1 MLIPQLQKLLTAP
14 LTPKNR
20 QNQSRLTVIFW
31 YSLSLTFAVGYI
43 LMGVRQAFSS
53 KYIVSDDAREYI
65 SWMYRYFNPDLFP
78 GDLIADYFQSV
89 TPIGYGL
96 LYKIIAA
103 LNIDLT
109 LFSKI
114 FPIVVGLITTSYCF
128 AVCIQ
133 ILPVPMAGFIASLL
147 LNQSLCMHDDL
158 FSATPRD
165 FIYPLFLAFLYYSI
179 RSSALGIL
187 IVLALQC
194 LIYPLIG
201 FVDLLILFLRL
212 FSWKNGQIS
221 ISQNQ
226 KDFSLFAAA
235 IMIVGIMILPYA
247 IQSSQFSPVITAAV
261 ARTMPEYWD
270 GGRFRYFSHNIISY
284 WFDGR
289 DSGFFALIS
298 PPQLLFGLLLPIILK
313 IQSPYS
319 LLNKQLNNE
328 VKLLLQVVIA
338 SLIMF
343 FTAHALAF
351 QLYWPSRYTHHTFKM
366 VLALAAAISITLI
379 LDATFRWSRQN
390 GRQIFILG
398 ASIIL
403 GLGLVLYPSSFSL
416 KVFPKTPYVEG
427 TVPTLYNFLQKQP
440 QNIVIASTSGEAD
453 NIPIFAQRTILVGKE
468 YALPTH
474 TKYYAQFRQRMV
486 DLINAQYTEDIN
498 QLKEFI
504 QKYHV
509 TFWLLERSA
518 FIPEYITKNTWL
530 QQYQPAAQ
538 QANTNLQKGLPILAT
553 LINSCAVL
561 ETDNLVLLKTECIK
575 VVTKT

>member
-1 MLIPQLQKLLTAP
+1 MLISQLQKVLT
-14 LTPKNR
+14 TPITQKSR

-31 YSLSLTFAVGYI
+31 YSLSLTFAVCYI
-43 LMGVRQAFSS
+43 LMGMRQAFSS

-65 SWMYRYFNPDLFP
+65 SWMYRYFKPDLFP

-89 TPIGYGL
+89 TPIGYSI
-96 LYKIIAA
+96 LYKIVAA
-103 LNIDLT
+103 LNIDPT
-109 LFSKI
+109 FFSKI
-114 FPIVVGLITTSYCF
+114 FPIVLGLITTSYCF
-128 AVCIQ
+128 VVCMQ

-158 FSATPRD
+158 FSGTPRD

-179 RSSALGIL
+179 QSSGFGIL
-187 IVLALQC
+187 IVLALQS
-194 LIYPLIG
+194 LIYPLIA
-201 FVDLLILFLRL
+201 FIDLLILFMRL
-212 FSWKNGQIS
+212 FRWQNGQIT
-221 ISQNQ
+221 ISQNR
-226 KDFSLFAAA
+226 KDFILFAAA
-235 IMIVGIMILPYA
+235 IMIAGILILPYA

-261 ARTMPEYWD
+261 ARTMPEYWH
-270 GGRFRYFSHNIISY
+270 GGRVSYFTHNIISY

-289 DSGFFALIS
+289 DSGFFALIA
-298 PPQLLFGLLLPIILK
+298 PPQLLLGLLLPIIRK
-313 IQSPYS
+313 FPSHF
-319 LLNKQLNNE
+319 LLTKQ
-328 VKLLLQVVIA
+328 VKDGVRLLLLVVIA

-351 QLYWPSRYTHHTFKM
+351 KLHWPSRYTHHTFKM

-390 GRQIFILG
+390 GRQILILGTTTILG
-398 ASIIL
+398 A
-403 GLGLVLYPSSFSL
+403 GLVLYPSSL
-416 KVFPKTPYVEG
+416 KVFPKTLYIEG

-440 QNIVIASTSGEAD
+440 QDIVIASTSSEAD

-468 YALPTH
+468 YALPIH
-474 TKYYAQFRQRMV
+474 TKYYAQFRQRML

-498 QLKEFI
+498 QIKDFI

-518 FIPEYITKNTWL
+518 FIPEYVTKKTWL
-530 QQYQPAAQ
+530 QQYQPATQ
-538 QANTNLQKGLPILAT
+538 QANAKLQKALPVLAT
-553 LINSCAVL
+553 LINSCAVF
-561 ETDNLVLLKTECIK
+561 ETDNLVLLNTECIK

>member
-1 MLIPQLQKLLTAP
+1 MLIPKLQKLLT
-14 LTPKNR
+14 TPITQKNR
-20 QNQSRLTVIFW
+20 QNQSRLNIIFW
-31 YSLSLTFAVGYI
+31 YSLSIIFAFGYI
-43 LMGVRQAFSS
+43 LMGLRQAFSS
-53 KYIVSDDAREYI
+53 KYIISDDAREYI
-65 SWMYRYFNPDLFP
+65 SWMYRYLNPDLFP

-103 LNIDLT
+103 LDIDLI

-114 FPIVVGLITTSYCF
+114 FPIVLGLITTSYCF
-128 AVCIQ
+128 LVCIE
-133 ILPVPMAGFIASLL
+133 ILPVPMVGFIASLL
-147 LNQSLCMHDDL
+147 LNQSLCMHDDR

-165 FIYPLFLAFLYYSI
+165 FIYPLFLAFIYYLI
-179 RSSALGIL
+179 RSSGLGIL

-201 FVDLLILFLRL
+201 FVDLLILALRL
-212 FSWKNGQIS
+212 FHWQNGQIT
-221 ISQNQ
+221 ISQNR
-226 KDFSLFAAA
+226 KDFILFAAA
-235 IMIVGIMILPYA
+235 IMIAGIVILPYA
-247 IQSSQFSPVITAAV
+247 IQSSQFGPAITAAV
-261 ARTMPEYWD
+261 ARTMPDYWH
-270 GGRFRYFSHNIISY
+270 GGRVSYFSHNIINY
-284 WFDGR
+284 WLFGR
-289 DSGFFALIS
+289 DSGFLALIS
-298 PPQLLFGLLLPIILK
+298 PPQLLLGLLLPIILK
-313 IQSPYS
+313 FQSHF
-319 LLNKQLNNE
+319 LLTKQLKDE
-328 VKLLLQVVIA
+328 VKLLLQVVVA

-343 FTAHALAF
+343 FIAHALAF
-351 QLYWPSRYTHHTFKM
+351 QLHWPSRYTHHTFKM
-366 VLALAAAISITLI
+366 VLALAAAMSITLI

-390 GRQIFILG
+390 GRQILILG
-398 ASIIL
+398 TIMIL
-403 GLGLVLYPSSFSL
+403 GTGLILYPSSFSL
-416 KVFPKTPYVEG
+416 KVFPKTSYVEG
-427 TVPTLYNFLQKQP
+427 KVPTLYSFLQKQP
-440 QNIVIASTSGEAD
+440 QNIVIASTSEEAD

-468 YALPTH
+468 YALPIQ

-486 DLINAQYTEDIN
+486 GLINAQYTEDIN
-498 QLKEFI
+498 QIKDFI

-538 QANTNLQKGLPILAT
+538 QANAKLHKALPVLAT